1 MSFLKLL
8 SALPQIIA
16 VITCLPL
23 VVVPQGL
30 QRLIDKTSWR
40 SEPITIQKL
49 RTSAKEIEL
58 GKRFS
63 GESDWLKGL
72 TVTVQNVSSK
82 AIARIELNLAFPRP
96 AGTSSQVTTYVVRMI
111 YGLEPSDP
119 SYTQTQKPVL
129 PGESAD
135 VVLPDVNIPLI
146 KIDLDSLGYPQ
157 GSSHAQIRVDSVT
170 FLDGTTWAG
179 DEMLFPD
186 PKSPTH
192 KLNPRLQRPTSVP
205 DLSKPYK
212 STSLSESWG
221 ARF

>member
-16 VITCLPL
+16 LITCLPV

-40 SEPITIQKL
+40 SEPIRIQKL

-129 PGESAD
+129 SGESAD

-146 KIDLDSLGYPQ
+146 KDRLGLSWLY
-157 GSSHAQIRVDSVT
+157 AR
-170 FLDGTTWAG
+170 L
-179 DEMLFPD
+179 
-186 PKSPTH
+186 KSRAN
-192 KLNPRLQRPTSVP
+192 K
-205 DLSKPYK
+205 
-212 STSLSESWG
+212 G
-221 ARF
+221 